1 MAGEVQHEV
10 EYLVVEVCREHY
22 SRAHNLFGE
31 LGLYRGQPAI
41 LKALWKQD
49 GLTHSELAGLMRV
62 QPATVTKM
70 AQRLEQAGFVTRRPD
85 PDDQRVSRVYLTEA
99 ARAVEADVKQVS
111 STLAEELLHG
121 FTPEEVLLL
130 RRFLIQMR
138 DNLMAANDS

>member
-1 MAGEVQHEV
+1 MAEDVQHEV

-99 ARAVEADVKQVS
+99 ARAVEADVNQVS
-111 STLAEELLHG
+111 STLAGELLRG

-130 RRFLIQMR
+130 RRLLGQMR

>member
-1 MAGEVQHEV
+1 MAGDVQHEV